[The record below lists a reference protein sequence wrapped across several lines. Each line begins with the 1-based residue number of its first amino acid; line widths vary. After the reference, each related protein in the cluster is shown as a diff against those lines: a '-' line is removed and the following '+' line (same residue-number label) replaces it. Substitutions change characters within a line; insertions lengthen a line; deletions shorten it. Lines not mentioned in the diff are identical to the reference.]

1 MIRVA
6 VDVTPLIGQ
15 RTGVGVLAAGFL
27 EELGRRRVCVLK
39 GYAVTWRGRERL
51 HDVLPAGVEQIGL
64 PMAARPL
71 HRGWERFNGPV
82 IEWWT
87 GPIDVVH
94 GTNFVVPPAARAAAV
109 VSVHDASFVRFPD
122 LCDPAT
128 LRYPALIRRAVAR
141 GAWVHVLTHAM
152 ADEIAECF
160 GVPPERIRVVFP
172 GVDPGVGNAAGTGR
186 LRPPEGPPYVLSLG
200 RSERRKDLVLLVDAF
215 DEVADQIADVDLVI
229 AGPPGGAEEDLRAA
243 IDRSRHRSR
252 IRRLGWVGAAEK
264 RALLSGAAAFAYPS
278 VYEGFGIPP
287 LEAMAAGVP
296 VVTTDAGGIPEAV
309 GEAAV
314 LVPVGDGDALARAV
328 REVLES
334 DSLRER
340 LIQAGAQQVRQFS
353 WARCADGLYQLYVD
367 AAAANE
373 RRPRGRQAPAGTG
386 PGGPR
391 AGWRA

>member
-1 MIRVA
+1 VIRVA

-15 RTGVGVLAAGFL
+15 RTGIGVLTAGFL
-27 EELGRRRVCVLK
+27 EELGRRRVAVLK

-51 HDVLPAGVEQIGL
+51 REVLPTGVDQVAI

-71 HRGWERFNGPV
+71 HRAWERVDGPV

-94 GTNFVVPPAARAAAV
+94 GTNFVVPPAARAARV

-122 LCDPAT
+122 LCEPAT
-128 LRYPALIRRAVAR
+128 LRYPALIRRAVAS

-160 GVPPERIRVVFP
+160 AVPPERIRVVFP
-172 GVDPGVGNAAGTGR
+172 GVDPGPAGATGTGR
-186 LRPPEGPPYVLSLG
+186 LRALEEPPFVLSLG

-215 DEVADQIADVDLVI
+215 DEVADQMADVELVI

-243 IDRSRHRSR
+243 IDRARHRTR
-252 IRRLGWVGAAEK
+252 IRRLGWVADVEK
-264 RALLSGAAAFAYPS
+264 QALLSGAAAFAYPS

-314 LVPVGDGDALARAV
+314 VVPVGDREALAHALV
-328 REVLES
+328 RVLEE
-334 DSLRER
+334 DGLRER
-340 LIQAGAQQVRQFS
+340 LGDAGAHQVRQFS
-353 WARCADGLYQLYVD
+353 WARCADGLYQLYLD
-367 AAAANE
+367 AAAANG
-373 RRPRGRQAPAGTG
+373 RRPRGRRAPAGTG

-391 AGWRA
+391 ARWRV